1 MNLPRIIG
9 GDFNQIIHHSE
20 HSLFEVNSITPQMT
34 EFRDTL
40 HQMGMFDLRFQG
52 PLHTWSNHQPESP
65 IAKKLDCFL
74 VNSNVISLFPNSVA
88 TFLLDLAHQLP
99 LAGTKPFRF
108 FNYLTKHPL
117 FHQTVL
123 EAWNQ
128 AGSMAF
134 TLTNLC
140 WKQKNVKGV
149 LKNLTERTFLIFK

>member
-1 MNLPRIIG
+1 
-9 GDFNQIIHHSE
+9 
-20 HSLFEVNSITPQMT
+20 MT

-65 IAKKLDCFL
+65 IAKKLDRLL

-128 AGSMAF
+128 DGSMAF
-134 TLTNLC
+134 TLTNLY

-149 LKNLTERTFLIFK
+149 LKKLNREKFSNIQVRVLETNSLLQDVQVQALRTPSTHLFEVE